1 MRNTINKNIILA
13 SSSVHRKKL
22 LGKYISDFKCV
33 APNANEIAL
42 KNETGKNLCI
52 RLARDKANI
61 VAKSYPNNIIIGSDQ
76 VANFKDKN
84 LGKPHTY
91 ENAFKIIMKFSGE
104 NVFFNTGV
112 VIISLI
118 HNIDLSYIDQT
129 IINFKNFKEIDL
141 IQYLDSQ
148 DDFKTTAGVKTESE
162 LFQKLINKIICDD
175 KEAIIGLPIQWTL
188 SQLDN
193 IFSNLND

>member
-22 LGKYISDFKCV
+22 LAKYISHFQCV
-33 APNANEIAL
+33 NPNVNEAEFN
-42 KNETGKNLCI
+42 KETGKELCI
-52 RLARDKANI
+52 RLARDKAQI
-61 VAKSYPNNIIIGSDQ
+61 VANDNPNSIVIGSDQ
-76 VANFKDKN
+76 VATFNQKN
-84 LGKPHTY
+84 LGKPFTY
-91 ENAFKIIMKFSGE
+91 ENAFKTIMKFSGK

-112 VIISLI
+112 VIMSP
-118 HNIDLSYIDQT
+118 NKGIDLSYIDRT
-129 IINFKNFKEIDL
+129 IIAFKPFKDTDL

-148 DDFKTTAGVKTESE
+148 DDFRTTAGVKTESE
-162 LFQKLINKIICDD
+162 MFQQLISEITCAD

-193 IFSNLND
+193 IFLI

>member
-1 MRNTINKNIILA
+1 M
-13 SSSVHRKKL
+13 
-22 LGKYISDFKCV
+22 
-33 APNANEIAL
+33 

-91 ENAFKIIMKFSGE
+91 ENAFKTIMKFSGK

-112 VIISLI
+112 VIISQ
-118 HNIDLSYIDQT
+118 NKGIDLSYIDQT
-129 IINFKNFKEIDL
+129 IIAFKPFKDTDL

-148 DDFKTTAGVKTESE
+148 DDFRTTAAFIDPVTMKVSNGKLVTEKKKWFIFDYSSSSIIE
-162 LFQKLINKIICDD
+162 NPSSSFTANLEIFLF
-175 KEAIIGLPIQWTL
+175 
-188 SQLDN
+188 
-193 IFSNLND
+193 

>member
-22 LGKYISDFKCV
+22 LAKYISHFQCV
-33 APNANEIAL
+33 NPNVNEAEFN
-42 KNETGKNLCI
+42 KETGKELCI
-52 RLARDKANI
+52 RLARDKAQI
-61 VAKSYPNNIIIGSDQ
+61 VANDNPNSIVIGSDQ
-76 VANFKDKN
+76 VATFNQKN
-84 LGKPHTY
+84 LGKPFTY
-91 ENAFKIIMKFSGE
+91 ENAFKTIMKLSGK

-112 VIISLI
+112 VIISQ
-118 HNIDLSYIDQT
+118 NKGIDLSYIDQT
-129 IINFKNFKEIDL
+129 IIAFKPFKDTDL

-148 DDFKTTAGVKTESE
+148 DDFRTTAGVKTESE
-162 LFQKLINKIICDD
+162 MFQQLISEITCAD

-193 IFSNLND
+193 IFLI